1 MNKRGILMEHRAIGA
16 GKDGWYHLMPMGEH
30 PGVLPGPDGKRQQIT
45 EVIDRQA
52 IQAMMVR
59 HAARASANTD
69 WPGYLVDIEHV
80 SHKADG
86 STAAYAWGVELQER
100 TGEDVPEQER
110 GIWVKLNKTQLG
122 EGTIGSVYKY
132 LSSVNLMEHISGDR
146 WRPVSIEDIGL
157 TNRPAYK
164 TLVPAEHRDRNG
176 EEHSNMLETLRKLLA
191 KHSVTLAED
200 AGEDA
205 AVKALETV
213 LHTASTQSA
222 EALQQ
227 AEDTRKKLETAEH
240 RVQELEKEQLERE
253 ADAFVAEHSERFS
266 DASALKSLYI
276 EHREAA
282 KAMIGIIKVPDTKPA
297 EEKPAPRTL
306 HRESARTPEQ
316 KESEAAEAARAAEQ
330 RAFVTQVAL
339 AHRCSHVQAWTIAAE
354 QRPDLF
360 VEAKD

>member
-1 MNKRGILMEHRAIGA
+1 MNKRGILMEHRALGA

-30 PGVLPGPDGKRQQIT
+30 PGVLPAPDGKRQQIT

-52 IQAMMVR
+52 IEAMIIR
-59 HAARASANTD
+59 HNTRKAANAD

-86 STAAYAWGVELQER
+86 STAAYAWGVELQDR

-176 EEHSNMLETLRKLLA
+176 EENSNMLERLRKLLA

-205 AVKALETV
+205 AVEALETV

-227 AEDTRKKLETAEH
+227 VETTRTKLETAEH
-240 RVQELEKEQLERE
+240 RVAELETAQLERE
-253 ADAFVAEHSERFS
+253 ADAFVAEHRDRFS
-266 DASALKSLYI
+266 DEVALKDLFMK
-276 EHREAA
+276 HREAA
-282 KAMIGIIKVPDTKPA
+282 QTMVGLIKVPETKPA

-330 RAFVTQVAL
+330 RAFVKQVAIQ
-339 AHRCSHVQAWTIAAE
+339 HRCSHVHAWTIAAE
-354 QRPDLF
+354 QRPELF
-360 VEAKD
+360 AEATD